1 MHVDNW
7 ERYRQ
12 DRIAANESN
21 DCTVISLATLMGWT
35 YGKAHSFM
43 RFFGGREDRRP
54 ASMYVAAANKSDT
67 LSEVNGL
74 CPDKGV
80 TLGEFC
86 KVHKRGRYWV
96 NVTGH
101 ALAVID
107 GKIHDHSY
115 SPRRRV
121 RYAWRIQ
128 ETKA

>member
-7 ERYRQ
+7 ERYAQ
-12 DRIAANESN
+12 DRIAANEDN
-21 DCTVISLATLMGWT
+21 DCAVISLATLMGWT
-35 YGKAHSFM
+35 YGKARTAM
-43 RFFGGREDRRP
+43 RVTGGRDDRGR
-54 ASMYVAAANKSDT
+54 ASMHIAAKNMASMV
-67 LSEVNGL
+67 EVNGL
-74 CPDKGV
+74 CPEKGV

-101 ALAVID
+101 ALAVIN

-128 ETKA
+128 EVQA